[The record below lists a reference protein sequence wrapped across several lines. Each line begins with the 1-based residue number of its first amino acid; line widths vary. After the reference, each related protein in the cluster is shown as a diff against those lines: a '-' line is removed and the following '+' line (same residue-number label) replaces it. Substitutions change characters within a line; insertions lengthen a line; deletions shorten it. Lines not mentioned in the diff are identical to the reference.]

1 MENCAKIAWNP
12 YNRREYKIENCV
24 NEGIRAEIMTKYDR
38 IDKFDNTILLEFD
51 IASSLGFNISLKHLL
66 SSLGIKRANL
76 LESWIYVHTVAWIF

>member
-1 MENCAKIAWNP
+1 MENCAKIAWNL

-24 NEGIRAEIMTKYDR
+24 NEGIRAEIMAKYGR

-76 LESWIYVHTVAWIF
+76 LES